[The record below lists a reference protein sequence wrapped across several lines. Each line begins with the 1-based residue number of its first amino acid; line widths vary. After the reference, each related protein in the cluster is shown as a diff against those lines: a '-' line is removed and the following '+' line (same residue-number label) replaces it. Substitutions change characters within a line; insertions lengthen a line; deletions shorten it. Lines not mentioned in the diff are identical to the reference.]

1 VEPKK
6 KRRRGRWIT
15 LAVVTVV
22 VVIAIVLVVTPLM
35 DQVKERRQA
44 FASATAE
51 PGQTVIAFIGDL
63 SAGATASGRLLPQRE
78 AQLALGVAGQVEAV
92 YVEVGDE
99 VQTSDVLIQLE
110 ASSLERA
117 VRTAEQNLAV
127 QEANLAEL
135 LQGASDEDI
144 AVAEASLDSAKASLA
159 NAQAGLMG
167 AKSALTKAELSRDA
181 LADADVT
188 AEANLKSARAA
199 LSSAQA
205 QLAALL
211 EGADADTVEQARL
224 NWEQAKNSLWNAQL
238 ERDASNGRRGTP
250 DYMRKQMEANVANAE
265 IAVRVAEINY
275 LQAQE
280 GATDEAV
287 AAARATV
294 ASAEAG
300 VTNAQAGLDDI
311 DDQIAQAEA
320 AVVQSEA
327 SVAQAEAGVLQ
338 AEAAV
343 AQAEANLA
351 ALLAGASQ
359 EKIAIAEA
367 QVAQAHISLEDA
379 QGNLAKAALGAPFN
393 GVVTDVYVTVGE
405 WASGL
410 AVELV
415 DTGSL
420 EVVLDMDEVDIGA
433 VAVGQPA
440 VVTLEAWLDKELTGQ
455 VVSIAPKAKVQSEIV
470 TYQVHLSV
478 EARELPI
485 LTGMTANAELITA
498 NREGVLLVP
507 NRAITA
513 DRQAGKYYVTRVEG
527 QEMAQVEVTI
537 GLRDK
542 NYTEVTSGLEAG
554 DKLVIG
560 EVSEMLDFRQGPPGA
575 FRDLR

>member
-1 VEPKK
+1 MEPRKK
-6 KRRRGRWIT
+6 SKRGRWIVW
-15 LAVVTVV
+15 AVVTLVV
-22 VVIAIVLVVTPLM
+22 AALVVLVVIPLM
-35 DQVKERRQA
+35 GRFQERRQA

-51 PGQTVIAFIGDL
+51 LGQTITVFVGDL

-78 AQLALGVAGQVEAV
+78 AQLALGIAGQVEAV
-92 YVEVGDE
+92 YVGVGDE
-99 VQTSDVLIQLE
+99 VQTGDVLIQLE
-110 ASSLERA
+110 AGALERA
-117 VRTAEQNLAV
+117 IRTAEQNLAV

-135 LQGASDEDI
+135 LRGASDEDI
-144 AVAEASLDSAKASLA
+144 AMAQASLDSATASLA
-159 NAQAGLMG
+159 NAQAGLIS
-167 AKSALTKAELSRDA
+167 AKSALTRAELSRDA

-188 AEANLKSARAA
+188 AEANLKSAQAA

-211 EGADADTVEQARL
+211 EGADAETVEQARL
-224 NWEQAKNSLWNAQL
+224 NWDQAKNSLWNAQL
-238 ERDASNGRRGTP
+238 ERDALNGRRGTP
-250 DYMRKQMEANVANAE
+250 DYMRKQMEASVANAE

-280 GATDEAV
+280 GATDEAI

-300 VTNAQAGLDDI
+300 VTGARAGLDDI

-320 AVVQSEA
+320 AVVQADA
-327 SVAQAEAGVLQ
+327 SVAQADAGVLQ
-338 AEAAV
+338 AKAAV
-343 AQAEANLA
+343 AQAEASLA
-351 ALLAGASQ
+351 ALLAGASE

-367 QVAQAHISLEDA
+367 QVAQARISLEGARD
-379 QGNLAKAALGAPFN
+379 NLTEATLIAPFN

-433 VAVGQPA
+433 IAVGQPTI
-440 VVTLEAWLDKELTGQ
+440 VTLEAWPDQELAGQ
-455 VVSIAPKAKVQSEIV
+455 VVAIAPRAKIQSEIV
-470 TYQVHLSV
+470 TYEVHLSL
-478 EARELPI
+478 EAGDLPV

-498 NREGVLLVP
+498 NRENVLLVP

-513 DRQAGKYYVTRVEG
+513 DRQAGKYYVTRIEG

-542 NYTEVTSGLEAG
+542 NNTEVTSGLEAG

-560 EVSEMLDFRQGPPGA
+560 EVSEMLDFSQGPPEA

>member
-6 KRRRGRWIT
+6 KGKRGRWIA
-15 LAVVTVV
+15 LTV
-22 VVIAIVLVVTPLM
+22 AVLVVAAIIVLAVIPFM
-35 DQVKERRQA
+35 DRLKGRQL
-44 FASATAE
+44 ASAAANAE
-51 PGQTVIAFIGDL
+51 AGQTVTAFIGDL

-99 VQTSDVLIQLE
+99 VQTGDVLIRLE

-224 NWEQAKNSLWNAQL
+224 NWEQARNSLWNAQL
-238 ERDASNGRRGTP
+238 ERDALNGRRGTP
-250 DYMRKQMEANVANAE
+250 DYMRQQMEANVANAE

-300 VTNAQAGLDDI
+300 VTSAQAGLDDI

-320 AVVQSEA
+320 AVVQAEA
-327 SVAQAEAGVLQ
+327 SVTQAEAGVLQ
-338 AEAAV
+338 ARAAV

-351 ALLAGASQ
+351 ALLAGASH

-367 QVAQAHISLEDA
+367 QVAQARISLEDA
-379 QGNLAKAALGAPFN
+379 QDNLAKAALRAPFN
-393 GVVTDVYVTVGE
+393 GVVTEVYVTVGE

-433 VAVGQPA
+433 VAVGQPT
-440 VVTLEAWLDKELTGQ
+440 VVTLETWPDKELTGQ
-455 VVSIAPKAKVQSEIV
+455 VVSIAPKAKIQSEIV
-470 TYQVHLSV
+470 TYEVHLRFQ
-478 EARELPI
+478 AGDLPV

-498 NREGVLLVP
+498 ERENVLLVP

-560 EVSEMLDFRQGPPGA
+560 EVSEMLDFSQGPPSA